1 MSVMCFCS
9 MFASSKVFKYFVM
22 SKKVISS
29 LSVEDLE
36 VLSDLATYLLSLKA
50 KKSVS
55 PVHDIDGYCP
65 PEFYLCTESVIF
77 TREELAVLKKLKHLH
92 LLRYDTK

>member
-1 MSVMCFCS
+1 
-9 MFASSKVFKYFVM
+9 M

-36 VLSDLATYLLSLKA
+36 VLSDMATYLLSLKA

-55 PVHDIDGYCP
+55 PVRVIEGYNP
-65 PEFYLCTESVIF
+65 PDLYLCTESVVF
-77 TREELAVLKKLKHLH
+77 CREELAVLKKLKHLH
-92 LLRYDTK
+92 VIEYGK

>member
-1 MSVMCFCS
+1 MIIYL
-9 MFASSKVFKYFVM
+9 FKIFNM

-36 VLSDLATYLLSLKA
+36 LLSDMASYLLCLKV

-77 TREELAVLKKLKHLH
+77 TREELDVLKKLKHLH
-92 LLRYDTK
+92 VIEYGK

>member
-1 MSVMCFCS
+1 
-9 MFASSKVFKYFVM
+9 M

-36 VLSDLATYLLSLKA
+36 VLSDMATYLLSLKA

-55 PVHDIDGYCP
+55 PVHDIVGYCP
-65 PEFYLCTESVIF
+65 PVFYLCTESVIF
-77 TREELAVLKKLKHLH
+77 SRDELAVLKKLKHLH
-92 LLRYDTK
+92 LLEIKKNV

>member
-1 MSVMCFCS
+1 MRLKLPLICLNIF
-9 MFASSKVFKYFVM
+9 FKYFVM

-36 VLSDLATYLLSLKA
+36 VLSDMATYLLSLKA

-55 PVHDIDGYCP
+55 PVHDIEG
-65 PEFYLCTESVIF
+65 
-77 TREELAVLKKLKHLH
+77 
-92 LLRYDTK
+92 

>member
-1 MSVMCFCS
+1 MYIHVLM
-9 MFASSKVFKYFVM
+9 MIIYHFKIFHM

-36 VLSDLATYLLSLKA
+36 VLSDMATYLLSLKA

-55 PVHDIDGYCP
+55 PVHDIEGYNP
-65 PEFYLCTESVIF
+65 PDLFLCTESVVF
-77 TREELAVLKKLKHLH
+77 SREELAVLKKLKHLH
-92 LLRYDTK
+92 VIEYGK

>member
-1 MSVMCFCS
+1 
-9 MFASSKVFKYFVM
+9 M

-29 LSVEDLE
+29 LSVDDLE
-36 VLSDLATYLLSLKA
+36 VLSDMATYLLSLKS

-55 PVHDIDGYCP
+55 PVHDIDGYTP

-77 TREELAVLKKLKHLH
+77 SREELAVLKKLKHLH
-92 LLRYDTK
+92 ILRYDTK

>member
-1 MSVMCFCS
+1 MYIHVLLMIIYL
-9 MFASSKVFKYFVM
+9 FKIFHM
-22 SKKVISS
+22 SKEVISS

-36 VLSDLATYLLSLKA
+36 LLSDMATYLLSLKA

-77 TREELAVLKKLKHLH
+77 TREELSVLKKLKHLH

>member
-1 MSVMCFCS
+1 
-9 MFASSKVFKYFVM
+9 M

-36 VLSDLATYLLSLKA
+36 VLSDMATYLLSLKA

-55 PVHDIDGYCP
+55 PVHDIEGYNP
-65 PEFYLCTESVIF
+65 PVFFLCTESVVF
-77 TREELAVLKKLKHLH
+77 SCDELAVLKKLKHLH
-92 LLRYDTK
+92 VVQYGIKKL

>member
-1 MSVMCFCS
+1 
-9 MFASSKVFKYFVM
+9 M

-29 LSVEDLE
+29 LSFEDFE
-36 VLSDLATYLLSLKA
+36 VLSDMATYLLSLKA

-55 PVHDIDGYCP
+55 PVHDIEGYNP
-65 PEFYLCTESVIF
+65 PDFFLCTESVIF
-77 TREELAVLKKLKHLH
+77 SRDELAVLKKLKHLH